1 MKKIY
6 RWNNINL
13 SSFTGNLSR
22 YAAAYNPLSLF
33 TKIKDFAAKAGIKV
47 IYVVLILY
55 YATFDKQLPLKER
68 MMVAAALGYFIIPL
82 DLLPDSLPV
91 GFADDAAALTYI
103 LKHIWHNLSP
113 ETFEKA
119 KNRLR
124 EWFSSV
130 SDTDLSLPWI

>member
-1 MKKIY
+1 
-6 RWNNINL
+6 
-13 SSFTGNLSR
+13 
-22 YAAAYNPLSLF
+22 
-33 TKIKDFAAKAGIKV
+33 
-47 IYVVLILY
+47 
-55 YATFDKQLPLKER
+55 
-68 MMVAAALGYFIIPL
+68 MVAAALGYFIIPL

-130 SDTDLSLPWI
+130 SDTDLSLPLL